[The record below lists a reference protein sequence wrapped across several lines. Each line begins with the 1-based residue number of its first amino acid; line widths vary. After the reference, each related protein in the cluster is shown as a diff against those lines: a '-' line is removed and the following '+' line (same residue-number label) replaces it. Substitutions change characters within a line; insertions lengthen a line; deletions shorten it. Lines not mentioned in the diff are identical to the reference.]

1 MSLDYSI
8 RAKTPKRRNDYD
20 NIQRSKSAKK
30 SQRSN
35 SSKDKNSPPKCQ
47 VNYNLNSLK
56 RSIEYAKSHAD
67 IENEITKLSM
77 CSFNYRN

>member
-8 RAKTPKRRNDYD
+8 RVKTPKRTNNYESL
-20 NIQRSKSAKK
+20 QRSRSAKK

-35 SSKDKNSPPKCQ
+35 SSKDKNSPPKYQ

-56 RSIEYAKSHAD
+56 KSIEYAKSHAD

-77 CSFNYRN
+77 SYFNLRK